1 MDIKRIR
8 LLASATAALALVLAG
23 TTAGP
28 AEAKPK
34 PRPTTVVG
42 HLIAIND
49 FHGSIDPP
57 TGSGAAVNGT
67 PAGGIEYLAT
77 AVKALRAQQ
86 KLESPYSL
94 TVAAGDLVGGTPLV
108 SAAFHDEPV
117 VEEMNK
123 LGLDVTSVGN
133 HEFDEGVAELRRLQN
148 GGCHPVDGCQDGDGF
163 VGAKYPMLAANVV
176 YKASGK
182 PIMRPYTIRQVGGV
196 KVGIVGMTLKGTPS
210 IVNPAGIANVNF
222 LDEAATANKFAA
234 QV

>member
-1 MDIKRIR
+1 MDIKRTR
-8 LLASATAALALVLAG
+8 LLASAAAALALVLAG
-23 TTAGP
+23 TSAGP

-49 FHGSIDPP
+49 FHGAIDPP

-67 PAGGIEYLAT
+67 PAGGVEYLAT

-86 KLESPYSL
+86 MQESPYSL

-133 HEFDEGVAELRRLQN
+133 HEFDRAWPS
-148 GGCHPVDGCQDGDGF
+148 C
-163 VGAKYPMLAANVV
+163 AASRT
-176 YKASGK
+176 A
-182 PIMRPYTIRQVGGV
+182 
-196 KVGIVGMTLKGTPS
+196 
-210 IVNPAGIANVNF
+210 
-222 LDEAATANKFAA
+222 AATRSTDARTATASPVRSTRCSLPTWSTGPVASRSCGPTRSGGSAA
-234 QV
+234 SRSASSA